1 MGRDIMI
8 EETQQSAIGH
18 QTFRLRSW
26 IRNRLWAQVVTGLLA
41 GMIAGLLLS
50 DGLALVDHETAA
62 IIGGWLSLPG
72 KLFMGL
78 ISISLIPL
86 VFISILQ
93 GLIAPKDPAVLRAV
107 GLRLGALILTT
118 TTAAAV
124 LGVALT
130 LWLNPG
136 DYVDFSG
143 VEAVEPAAGVAID
156 EEAVARMQAEQQ
168 LRLSDRIA
176 NLIPK
181 DPFAAIA
188 DRDML
193 AIVILALMFGIACR
207 QADQARIETF
217 LGNLDGLLELAML
230 LVKWA
235 MFLTPYAVFG
245 LMAQLMAQ
253 VGVETVVGLSLYV
266 ATVLAGLVLL
276 MIGYL
281 VLVTLS
287 RGNPFAFLRALTDVQ
302 VLAFSTSSSAAVM
315 PLSIQTAIN
324 KLKVP
329 ASTADVV
336 IPLGATMNM
345 AGTAL
350 YQSVAVLF
358 LAQISGIDITTPQ
371 IAIIVTTL
379 VLSSIGAPGTPG
391 VSVAIL
397 ASVIAGLG
405 IPPEGLVLVLGVD
418 RLLDMCR
425 TVVNVTGDLTA
436 AFLLRGIGISL
447 ASQTSPEQS
456 SISS

>member
-1 MGRDIMI
+1 
-8 EETQQSAIGH
+8 
-18 QTFRLRSW
+18 
-26 IRNRLWAQVVTGLLA
+26 
-41 GMIAGLLLS
+41 
-50 DGLALVDHETAA
+50 
-62 IIGGWLSLPG
+62 
-72 KLFMGL
+72 
-78 ISISLIPL
+78 
-86 VFISILQ
+86 
-93 GLIAPKDPAVLRAV
+93 
-107 GLRLGALILTT
+107 
-118 TTAAAV
+118 
-124 LGVALT
+124 
-130 LWLNPG
+130 
-136 DYVDFSG
+136 
-143 VEAVEPAAGVAID
+143 
-156 EEAVARMQAEQQ
+156 
-168 LRLSDRIA
+168 
-176 NLIPK
+176 
-181 DPFAAIA
+181 
-188 DRDML
+188 
-193 AIVILALMFGIACR
+193 
-207 QADQARIETF
+207 
-217 LGNLDGLLELAML
+217 
-230 LVKWA
+230 
-235 MFLTPYAVFG
+235 
-245 LMAQLMAQ
+245 
-253 VGVETVVGLSLYV
+253 
-266 ATVLAGLVLL
+266 
-276 MIGYL
+276 
-281 VLVTLS
+281 
-287 RGNPFAFLRALTDVQ
+287 
-302 VLAFSTSSSAAVM
+302 M